1 MDFGDILKEWDD
13 VRRRGG
19 RTNAGSAD
27 STKTSSKK
35 ANPASTQAGQK
46 AGKTPDD
53 AKPTASAGSTPAAAS
68 TKSAISA
75 ASKVQAAQQRWMD
88 QHGIEDKD
96 GHLAAFRAE
105 TLHRYLSRCEIDA
118 LPYDAVLD
126 LHGMTALAAEEA
138 LETFFFE
145 ACSKKLRKVLI
156 IHGKGIHSKSGP
168 VLSEIVRRWLERH
181 PTAGRS
187 GTAGNEDGGSG
198 ATWVL
203 LKNVR

>member
-19 RTNAGSAD
+19 RNSAGSAD
-27 STKTSSKK
+27 SAKPSSKK
-35 ANPASTQAGQK
+35 PN
-46 AGKTPDD
+46 
-53 AKPTASAGSTPAAAS
+53 ASAAREGKKPAETLDDPKPAAAAVPKPAAAS
-68 TKSAISA
+68 TAST

-105 TLHRYLSRCEIDA
+105 TLHRYLSRREIDA